1 MPLAT
6 LGATT
11 VTPAQRPCEP
21 ANCLETAVTRCIPGV
36 WGVLASN
43 CCGLITRTLCSIAA
57 SCLSLL
63 TCCLLLYLCFAQATG
78 TGQRQLLAG
87 CPAPVAALCG
97 GLDVLIHAKEIG
109 GIVLALD
116 GHQALVVVSIG
127 GFDALLTLLFHHEIH
142 IRAACRVRM
151 HILPVLPGPVDD
163 EVPVCRVG
171 IDSHNHLGPGGLAIT
186 PRCIVPAHAVRRSVH
201 RIQVHR

>member
-63 TCCLLLYLCFAQATG
+63 TCCLLLSLSLPKPQELG
-78 TGQRQLLAG
+78 SVSSLLAAQFLWL
-87 CPAPVAALCG
+87 PYVV
-97 GLDVLIHAKEIG
+97 GLM
-109 GIVLALD
+109 
-116 GHQALVVVSIG
+116 
-127 GFDALLTLLFHHEIH
+127 F
-142 IRAACRVRM
+142 
-151 HILPVLPGPVDD
+151 
-163 EVPVCRVG
+163 
-171 IDSHNHLGPGGLAIT
+171 
-186 PRCIVPAHAVRRSVH
+186 
-201 RIQVHR
+201 

>member
-142 IRAACRVRM
+142 IRAACRIRVY
-151 HILPVLPGPVDD
+151 ILPVLPGPVPSARCSTRLPRTYSCCGDAQGKA
-163 EVPVCRVG
+163 VPEARSRRQRTRSG
-171 IDSHNHLGPGGLAIT
+171 HRA
-186 PRCIVPAHAVRRSVH
+186 PA
-201 RIQVHR
+201 